1 MRKEATSARRIARGA
16 LRPGFLDSSPSDEAV
31 SKPYMT

>member
-1 MRKEATSARRIARGA
+1 MRNEATSARRIARGA
-16 LRPGFLDSSPSDEAV
+16 LRAGSLDSSPSEEAV